1 MAPRR
6 VPEHQGSSNRPQR
19 GLFPGLDAHGPALE
33 VVRAQAKGQRM
44 SLDRRRTVA
53 RKALIIGGGIA
64 GPVTAMALQRAGIES
79 VVYEAYDT
87 SAGLDAGA
95 FLTVAVN
102 GLDAL
107 RTLDVHEPV
116 LAAGFPTRN
125 MEFYSGTGKRLGEIP
140 IGGTLPDGTVTHTI
154 MRADL
159 YRVLHDE
166 AVGRGIPI
174 EHNRRLVD
182 GGTMPDGGVVA
193 RFEDGTEAAGDLLV
207 GADGIHSRT
216 RRIIDPS
223 APEPR
228 YTGLGN
234 IGGFTRNA
242 SVDTRQGIY
251 AMVFGKRAFFGYT
264 VSPSGEIW
272 WFANPPS
279 PRELTRTELAAT
291 TEQWKRRLIG
301 LFADDATPA
310 VEIIRAT
317 AGELAGTNQYDML
330 SVPTW
335 HRGPMVIMG
344 DAAHATSPSSGQ
356 GASMAIED
364 AIVLAKCLRD
374 LPNIPQAFAAY
385 EQLRRERVER
395 VVAQGARSSSGKAA
409 GPIVRVLRDLM
420 LPVVLKRV
428 ASSGERSL
436 AWMYGY
442 HIDWNEKVPS

>member
-1 MAPRR
+1 MSNETMA
-6 VPEHQGSSNRPQR
+6 E
-19 GLFPGLDAHGPALE
+19 
-33 VVRAQAKGQRM
+33 
-44 SLDRRRTVA
+44 

-64 GPVTAMALQRAGIES
+64 GLVTAMALQRARIDAI
-79 VVYEAYDT
+79 VYEAYDT
-87 SAGLDAGA
+87 EAGLDAGA

-107 RTLDVHEPV
+107 RSLGAHEPV
-116 LAAGFPTRN
+116 LAAGFPTRSI
-125 MEFYSGTGKRLGEIP
+125 EFFSGTGKRLGEVP

-154 MRADL
+154 KRVDL

-166 AVGRGIPI
+166 AIRRGIRI

-182 GGTMPDGGVVA
+182 AEITPDEGVIA
-193 RFEDGTEAAGDLLV
+193 RFEDGTEAAGDLLI

-216 RRIIDPS
+216 RRIIDPA
-223 APEPR
+223 APGPR

-234 IGGFTRNA
+234 IGGFARDA
-242 SVDTRQGIY
+242 SVDTKPGIY
-251 AMVFGKRAFFGYT
+251 AMIWGKRAFFGYT

-279 PRELTRTELAAT
+279 AREPTRAELSAT

-317 AGELAGTNQYDML
+317 AGELAGTNQYDMP

-395 VVAQGARSSSGKAA
+395 VVAQGVRSSSGKAA
-409 GPIVRVLRDLM
+409 GPIVRVLRDLT
-420 LPVVLKRV
+420 LPVILRRV

-442 HIDWNEKVPS
+442 HVDWDERLAS

>member
-1 MAPRR
+1 MN
-6 VPEHQGSSNRPQR
+6 HTFTN
-19 GLFPGLDAHGPALE
+19 
-33 VVRAQAKGQRM
+33 K
-44 SLDRRRTVA
+44 
-53 RKALIIGGGIA
+53 KALIIGGGIA
-64 GPVTAMALQRAGIES
+64 GPVTAMALQRAGIDA

-107 RTLDVHEPV
+107 RTLDAHEPV
-116 LAAGFPTRN
+116 LDAGFPTRSI
-125 MEFYSGTGKRLGEIP
+125 EFFSGTGKRLGEVP

-154 MRADL
+154 RRADL
-159 YRVLHDE
+159 YRALHDQ
-166 AVGRGIPI
+166 AIRRGIRI
-174 EHNRRLVD
+174 EHGKRLVD
-182 GGTMPDGGVVA
+182 AETTPEGGIVA
-193 RFEDGTEAAGDLLV
+193 RFEDGIRAAGDLLI

-216 RRIIDPS
+216 RRIIDPA

-234 IGGFTRNA
+234 IGGFTRDA
-242 SVDTRQGIY
+242 SVSTRPGIY
-251 AMVFGKRAFFGYT
+251 VMVWGKRAFFGYT

-279 PRELTRTELAAT
+279 DRELTRAELAATT
-291 TEQWKRRLIG
+291 TEQWKRRLID

-310 VEIIRAT
+310 VEIIEAT
-317 AGELAGTNQYDML
+317 TGELPGTNQYDMP

-335 HRGPMVIMG
+335 HRGPMIIVG
-344 DAAHATSPSSGQ
+344 DAAHATSPASGQ

-364 AIVLAKCLRD
+364 AVVLGKCLRD
-374 LPNIPQAFAAY
+374 LPDIRQAFAAY
-385 EQLRRERVER
+385 ERLRRERVER

-409 GPIVRVLRDLM
+409 GPIARVLRDLM
-420 LPVVLKRV
+420 LPVILKRV

-436 AWMYGY
+436 AWMYDY
-442 HIDWNEKVPS
+442 HIDWDEKVAA

>member
-1 MAPRR
+1 MT
-6 VPEHQGSSNRPQR
+6 Q
-19 GLFPGLDAHGPALE
+19 
-33 VVRAQAKGQRM
+33 K
-44 SLDRRRTVA
+44 
-53 RKALIIGGGIA
+53 KALIMGGGIA
-64 GPVTAMALQRAGIES
+64 GPVTAMALQRAGIDS
-79 VVYEAYDT
+79 VVYEAYDAG
-87 SAGLDAGA
+87 AGLDAGA

-107 RTLDVHEPV
+107 RALDAHEPV
-116 LAAGFPTRN
+116 LAAGFPTRSI
-125 MEFYSGTGKRLGEIP
+125 EFFSGTGKRLGEVP

-154 MRADL
+154 KRADL

-166 AVGRGIPI
+166 ATRRGILI

-182 GGTMPDGGVVA
+182 AETTPDGGVIA
-193 RFEDGTEAAGDLLV
+193 RFEDGTEAAGDLLI

-216 RRIIDPS
+216 RRIIDPT

-234 IGGFTRNA
+234 IGGFARNA
-242 SVDTRQGIY
+242 SVNTKPGIY

-279 PRELTRTELAAT
+279 AREPTRAELAATT
-291 TEQWKRRLIG
+291 TEQWKRQLTG

-317 AGELAGTNQYDML
+317 AGELAGTNQYDMP
-330 SVPTW
+330 SVQTW

-409 GPIVRVLRDLM
+409 GPIVRVLRDLV
-420 LPVVLKRV
+420 LPVILKRV

-436 AWMYGY
+436 AWMYSY
-442 HIDWNEKVPS
+442 HVAWDERLAS

>member
-1 MAPRR
+1 MR
-6 VPEHQGSSNRPQR
+6 
-19 GLFPGLDAHGPALE
+19 
-33 VVRAQAKGQRM
+33 K
-44 SLDRRRTVA
+44 
-53 RKALIIGGGIA
+53 KALIIGGGIA
-64 GPVTAMALQRAGIES
+64 GPATAMALQRAGIES

-87 SAGLDAGA
+87 SAGLSAGA

-107 RTLDVHEPV
+107 RTLDAHEPV
-116 LAAGFPTRN
+116 LDAGFPTTRI
-125 MEFYSGTGKRLGEIP
+125 EFFSGTGKRLGEVP
-140 IGGTLPDGTVTHTI
+140 IGGMLADGTVTHTI
-154 MRADL
+154 KRADL

-166 AVGRGIPI
+166 AIRRGIRI
-174 EHNRRLVD
+174 EHGRRLVD
-182 GGTMPDGGVVA
+182 AEITPEGGVVA
-193 RFEDGTEAAGDLLV
+193 RFEDGTRAAGHLLI

-216 RRIIDPS
+216 RRIIDPT

-242 SVDTRQGIY
+242 SVDTEPGIY
-251 AMVFGKRAFFGYT
+251 AMVWGRRAFFGYT

-279 PRELTRTELAAT
+279 PRELTGAELAAT
-291 TEQWKRRLIG
+291 TEERKQHLIR

-317 AGELAGTNQYDML
+317 RGELPAANQYDMP

-335 HRGPMVIMG
+335 YRGPMIIVG
-344 DAAHATSPSSGQ
+344 DAAHATSPASGQ

-364 AIVLAKCLRD
+364 AVVLAKCLRD
-374 LPNIPQAFAAY
+374 LPDVQRAFAAY

-395 VVAQGARSSSGKAA
+395 VVTVGKWSSNGKAA
-409 GPIVRVLRDLM
+409 GSVARVLRDLM
-420 LPVVLKRV
+420 LPVILKRV
-428 ASSGERSL
+428 ASSSERSL
-436 AWMYGY
+436 AWMYDY
-442 HIDWNEKVPS
+442 HIDWDEKGAA

>member
-1 MAPRR
+1 MNHTNKK
-6 VPEHQGSSNRPQR
+6 V
-19 GLFPGLDAHGPALE
+19 
-33 VVRAQAKGQRM
+33 
-44 SLDRRRTVA
+44 
-53 RKALIIGGGIA
+53 LIIGGGIA
-64 GPVTAMALQRAGIES
+64 GPVTAMALQRAGFDP
-79 VVYEAYDT
+79 VVYEAYDMG
-87 SAGLDAGA
+87 AGLGAGA

-107 RTLDVHEPV
+107 RTLDAHDPV
-116 LAAGFPTRN
+116 LDAGFPTSKI
-125 MEFYSGTGKRLGEIP
+125 EFFSGTGKRLGEVP

-154 MRADL
+154 KRADL

-166 AVGRGIPI
+166 AIRRGIRI
-174 EHNRRLVD
+174 EHGRRLVD
-182 GGTMPDGGVVA
+182 ADITPDGVVA
-193 RFEDGTEAAGDLLV
+193 RFEDGSRAAGDLLI

-216 RRIIDPS
+216 RRIIDPA

-234 IGGFTRNA
+234 IGGFTRDA
-242 SVDTRQGIY
+242 SVDTKPGIY
-251 AMVFGKRAFFGYT
+251 VMVWGKRAFFGYT

-279 PRELTRTELAAT
+279 ATELTRAELAATT
-291 TEQWKRRLIG
+291 TEQWKRRLID

-310 VEIIRAT
+310 VEIIEAT
-317 AGELAGTNQYDML
+317 TGELTGTNQYDMP

-335 HRGPMVIMG
+335 HRGPMVIVG

-364 AIVLAKCLRD
+364 AVVLAKCLRD
-374 LPNIPQAFAAY
+374 LPDSKQAFAAY

-395 VVAQGARSSSGKAA
+395 VVAQGERSSNGKAA
-409 GPIVRVLRDLM
+409 GPIARVLRDLM
-420 LPVVLKRV
+420 LPVILKRV

-442 HIDWNEKVPS
+442 HIDWDEKVAA

>member
-1 MAPRR
+1 
-6 VPEHQGSSNRPQR
+6 
-19 GLFPGLDAHGPALE
+19 
-33 VVRAQAKGQRM
+33 M

-79 VVYEAYDT
+79 VVYEAYET

-125 MEFYSGTGKRLGEIP
+125 MEFYSGIGKRLGEIP

-154 MRADL
+154 KRADL

-234 IGGFTRNA
+234 IGGFTREA
-242 SVDTRQGIY
+242 SVNAGQGIY

-272 WFANPPS
+272 WFANPPEA
-279 PRELTRTELAAT
+279 REPDRAELAAT
-291 TEQWKRRLIG
+291 TTEQWKERLTY

-317 AGELAGTNQYDML
+317 TGDLAGTNQYDMP

-335 HRGPMVIMG
+335 HRGPVVIIG
-344 DAAHATSPSSGQ
+344 DAAHAASPASGQ

-364 AIVLAKCLRD
+364 AVVLAKSLRD
-374 LPNIPQAFAAY
+374 LPDIQQAFATY
-385 EQLRRERVER
+385 ERLRRGRVER
-395 VVAQGARSSSGKAA
+395 VVAHGARSSSGKAA
-409 GPIVRVLRDLM
+409 GPVARVLRDLM
-420 LPVVLKRV
+420 LPVFLKR
-428 ASSGERSL
+428 AAGSGEKSL
-436 AWMYGY
+436 AWMYN
-442 HIDWNEKVPS
+442 HHVDWGERMAS

>member
-1 MAPRR
+1 MTR
-6 VPEHQGSSNRPQR
+6 
-19 GLFPGLDAHGPALE
+19 
-33 VVRAQAKGQRM
+33 K
-44 SLDRRRTVA
+44 
-53 RKALIIGGGIA
+53 KALIVGGGIA
-64 GPVTAMALQRAGIES
+64 GPVTAMALQRAGIDP

-87 SAGLDAGA
+87 SSGLDAGA

-107 RTLDVHEPV
+107 RTLDAHEPV

-125 MEFYSGTGKRLGEIP
+125 IEFFSGSGKRLGEVP
-140 IGGTLPDGTVTHTI
+140 IGGTLPDGTVTHTVK
-154 MRADL
+154 RADL

-166 AVGRGIPI
+166 AIHRGIHI
-174 EHNRRLVD
+174 EYGKRLVD
-182 GGTMPDGGVVA
+182 AEITPDGGVVA
-193 RFEDGTEAAGDLLV
+193 RFEDGTRAAGDLLI

-234 IGGFTRNA
+234 IGGFTRDA

-251 AMVFGKRAFFGYT
+251 VMVWGKRAFFGYT

-279 PRELTRTELAAT
+279 ARELTRAELAAT
-291 TEQWKRRLIG
+291 TEEGKQPLIY

-317 AGELAGTNQYDML
+317 TGELPGTNQYDMP

-335 HRGPMVIMG
+335 HRGPMVIVG
-344 DAAHATSPSSGQ
+344 DAAHAASPASGQ

-364 AIVLAKCLRD
+364 AVVLAKCLGD
-374 LPNIPQAFAAY
+374 LPDIQQAFAAY

-409 GPIVRVLRDLM
+409 GPIARVLRDLM
-420 LPVVLKRV
+420 LPMILKRA
-428 ASSGERSL
+428 ASSGEKSL

-442 HIDWNEKVPS
+442 HVAWDERLAS